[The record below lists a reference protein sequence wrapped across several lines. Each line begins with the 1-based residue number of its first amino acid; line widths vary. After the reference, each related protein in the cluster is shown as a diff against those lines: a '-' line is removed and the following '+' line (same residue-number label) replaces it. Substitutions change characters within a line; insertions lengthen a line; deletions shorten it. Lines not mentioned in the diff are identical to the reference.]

1 MSAPVPI
8 QPLFSL
14 EATLTMLT
22 GAGFALTAVREPRPV
37 AHGKLDSSWWA
48 EHFTR
53 PLFLLLECTPLPR

>member
-1 MSAPVPI
+1 
-8 QPLFSL
+8 
-14 EATLTMLT
+14 MLT
-22 GAGFALTAVREPRPV
+22 GTGFALTAVREPRPV